1 MCGLP
6 SKNSTVLKRKPPPL
20 LGRRAVRLQRTGSER
35 HVGCGLPLAPVC
47 QGWWCFGAMQLAMI
61 VLSAVLCQSIRHAMR
76 KMFPEICVLHMLR
89 KLRWFRWRL
98 NLRRE
103 TEKASLH
110 NAWRAR
116 DVRVD
121 CVQRKPR
128 MKDIHTTCQAEPCTE
143 SQQFPVAHRFSGT
156 VRRFSKLWNPG
167 FSVNLLYRLLVVSL
181 ESRTVEIVE
190 RPHSRVNTCSPRQL
204 CDLGSDKTFY
214 RPEGSG
220 LGQLSAS

>member
-1 MCGLP
+1 MRVALEEQHSPQAQAATAPGP
-6 SKNSTVLKRKPPPL
+6 SGRPFAENRFGTTRRMRPSPCPSLSGMVVL
-20 LGRRAVRLQRTGSER
+20 RRHAT
-35 HVGCGLPLAPVC
+35 C
-47 QGWWCFGAMQLAMI
+47 MI

-204 CDLGSDKTFY
+204 CDPGSDKTFY